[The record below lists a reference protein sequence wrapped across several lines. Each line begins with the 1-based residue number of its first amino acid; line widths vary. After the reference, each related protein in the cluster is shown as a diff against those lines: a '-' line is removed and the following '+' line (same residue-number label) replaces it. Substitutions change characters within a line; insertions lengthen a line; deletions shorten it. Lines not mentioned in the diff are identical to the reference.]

1 MTTDRLPNRSE
12 LDPLFT
18 WNRESV
24 FASVEAWEAE
34 YASLAAELP
43 GLRRFKGRLAEGPTV
58 LVDARA
64 ASETALQ
71 RLGRLI
77 VYSSM
82 ESAVDTANQ
91 AATERDRRTQ
101 GLYGQF
107 LGAIAY
113 IEPELLAIGLP
124 TLQQWMSQE
133 PRLAVYAHYFD
144 ALFRRQAHVR
154 SAEVEELL
162 GLAADPFAGAY
173 GAWSM
178 LTNAD
183 FQFEPA
189 TASDG
194 ATLPLSQ
201 STYDGLLNSPDR
213 TVRRTAYERYTDQYL
228 AHRNTLASNLLT
240 SVKQNVLQMRARRHA
255 STLEM
260 ALFDNAIPVE
270 VFHNLLDTFRRHLPV
285 WHRYWAVRRKA
296 LGVETLQPYDIWA
309 PLTPEPATVSY
320 QQAVDW
326 ICQALAPLGQDYVA
340 SLRRG
345 CLEQRWV
352 DVYPNQGKSSG
363 AFSSGSLGTYPFIMM
378 SFTNDTNS
386 LGTLTHELGHSMHS
400 HLTWQNQPP
409 VYSDYTLFAAEVASN
424 FHQAMTRA
432 YLLQQDLPRALQ
444 IGIIEEAMSNFHRYF
459 LVMPTLARFELEV
472 HERVERG
479 EGISADGMIDLL
491 ADLAAEGFGDA
502 MAFDRQ
508 RVGIDWATFPH
519 LYADYYVYQYATGIS
534 GAHALSNRILAG
546 VPGAAEAYLSF
557 LRAGS
562 SMYPLDALR
571 MAGVDLASPQ
581 PVEETFAVLSGLVDR
596 LEVLVSE

>member
-43 GLRRFKGRLAEGPTV
+43 GLRRFEGRLAEGPTV
-58 LVDARA
+58 LADARA